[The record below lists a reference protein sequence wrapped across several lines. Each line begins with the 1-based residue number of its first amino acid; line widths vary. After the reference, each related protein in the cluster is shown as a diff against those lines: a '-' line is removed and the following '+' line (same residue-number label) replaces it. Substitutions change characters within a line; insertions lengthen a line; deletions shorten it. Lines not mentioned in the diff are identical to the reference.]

1 MKQKGFTLIEL
12 MIVISVT
19 AVLGT
24 LGIAGFTSYN
34 KIQTLQSAANDVTT
48 ILNLARSRALSQVKL
63 GSTCKTQTL
72 EGYGTEIF
80 SNNSYSLKIYCPRPT
95 SEVLDK
101 KTLPQGITFKSS
113 PTTFFFPVLTGG
125 VETQGQIVI
134 TNSIT
139 DKTIIINSLGGVTVQ

>member
-1 MKQKGFTLIEL
+1 MRQKGFTLIEL

-24 LGIAGFTSYN
+24 LGIAGFVNYN
-34 KIQTLQSAANDVTT
+34 RVQAVQSAANDLAT

-63 GSTCKTQTL
+63 GATCKTKTL
-72 EGYGTEIF
+72 EGYGVETS
-80 SNNSYSLKIYCPRPT
+80 SNNSYSLKIYCSRPT
-95 SEVLDK
+95 NEELDR
-101 KTLPQGITFKSS
+101 KTLPRGITFKSS
-113 PTTFFFPVLTGG
+113 PRTFFFPVLTGG

-139 DKTIIINSLGGVTVQ
+139 DKTITINSLGGVSVQ